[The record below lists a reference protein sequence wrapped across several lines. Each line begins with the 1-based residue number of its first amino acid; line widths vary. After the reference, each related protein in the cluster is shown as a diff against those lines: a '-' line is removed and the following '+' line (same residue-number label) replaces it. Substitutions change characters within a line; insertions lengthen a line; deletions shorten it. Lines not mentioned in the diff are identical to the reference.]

1 MRHMISV
8 NTFRSLRQT
17 STSKALCL
25 LACGLLSCGLG
36 VASSPDTQLVDSARR
51 GDLADVQDA
60 FAAGAQVNTPSGP
73 TALLQLSGNGPQGQ
87 FKEVIAELLNHGA
100 DINARGPDG
109 STVFLK
115 ALAGLYGQD
124 AVPLFLAYHPDFKGT
139 DAQGSGPL
147 AICIQR
153 EDLKSIP
160 MLVDAGAPVDVPNQD
175 GITPLMLVAQGNQYR
190 SYRIGEYV
198 DLAKYLISKGADPD
212 RADKNGKTPAMYAL
226 ENNNYDLLLLLD
238 SKKQYAGK
246 YDEVKKADQ
255 NHRLGSLI
263 QLYQQSKIKVINGPP
278 PENIDTLGLITELLQ
293 AGADPNELY
302 APEQTTMFGLALSDV
317 RNSMWALLD
326 APLIKLLLDHGADP
340 NKPFPDGKT
349 PLEAAAPNGEVFGL
363 LLSRGADPTVTIN
376 EQSVVFE
383 SPAPG
388 QPPQP
393 IKKQLSRHLINILAK
408 QGYTESLKLLLSRKI
423 DLEQPDEKGLTP
435 FLSAVAH
442 GNGETA
448 QVLLDHGANGKAVTP
463 DGQTAA
469 DLAATAMDIGSL
481 RKFDTT
487 GKYAAL
493 LKEYSPPADAPVIG
507 EWYLNKYPVLR
518 LDADGG
524 GSLSIRGPEQALGWK
539 AVENDFEIDLITAM
553 SPRMPDALFPLK
565 CQLTYDA
572 GKKRLTLLAQG
583 GPPMVLCRVDDPNPP
598 DPLAQMRNPAPPQSN
613 NDDQV
618 RSAIANAE
626 SSPNPS
632 LTLTDP
638 NLTTL
643 PPEVYDI
650 TGLTNLQIV
659 GTKIS
664 VLPNE
669 LGQFRLLTQVRI
681 NTCPVA
687 EIQDGFFNLTNL
699 GNLEISTCR
708 LTTLS
713 PKFVNL
719 KALTD
724 LSLYDNRISELPE
737 GWEQLPVLKSLNLTG
752 NRLKALPASLAK
764 APVLNWI
771 SASDNMLSD
780 LPAEWSGMGL
790 NGIDLSKNRF
800 TQAPAVLWHI
810 QGLSSINLGYNELT
824 DIPPELCSVTTL
836 TQADFSHNRLTTFP
850 DLRNTKITRLDLSGN
865 QITSFPPS
873 KDFFPPTLRELNLW
887 GNKIAEVPDWVFETN
902 VSFINLGGNVLP
914 DAQART
920 VNDRLRQ
927 AAEARRKQH

>member
-25 LACGLLSCGLG
+25 FACGFLSSGL
-36 VASSPDTQLVDSARR
+36 VTASSPDTQLVDAARS
-51 GDLADVQDA
+51 GDLADVKDA
-60 FAAGAQVNTPSGP
+60 FAAGAQINSPAGP
-73 TALLQLSGNGPQGQ
+73 AALLQLSGNGPQGQ

-100 DINARGPDG
+100 DINAHGPDG

-124 AVPLFLAYHPDFKGT
+124 AVPLFLAFHPDFKVT
-139 DAQGSGPL
+139 DVQGNGPL

-153 EDLKSIP
+153 EDLKSVS
-160 MLVDAGAPVDVPNQD
+160 MLVDAGVPVDVPNQD

-190 SYRIGEYV
+190 SYRIGEYLE
-198 DLAKYLISKGADPD
+198 LAKYLISKGADPA
-212 RADKNGKTPAMYAL
+212 RVDKNGKTPATYAL
-226 ENNNYDLLLLLD
+226 EKNNYDLLLLLD
-238 SKKQYAGK
+238 SKKQYADK

-263 QLYQQSKIKVINGPP
+263 QLQKQSKIKIINGPP
-278 PENIDTLGLITELLQ
+278 PENIDALGLITELLQ
-293 AGADPNELY
+293 AGADPNALY
-302 APEQTTMFGLALSDV
+302 TPEQTTMFGLALDDV
-317 RNSMWALLD
+317 RNSMWAPLD
-326 APLIKLLLDHGADP
+326 ASLIKLLLDHGADP

-349 PLEAAAPNGEVFGL
+349 PLAAAAANAEVFGML
-363 LLSRGADPTVTIN
+363 LDKGADPSVTVS

-383 SPAPG
+383 SAAPG

-393 IKKQLSRHLINILAK
+393 LQKQLTRHLINILAR
-408 QGYTESLKLLLSRKI
+408 QGCTESLELLLKRKI

-448 QVLLDHGANGKAVTP
+448 QVLLNHGANGNAVSS
-463 DGQTAA
+463 DGKTAA
-469 DLAATAMDIGSL
+469 DLASAAMDIGSL
-481 RKFDTT
+481 RKFDTA

-507 EWYLNKYPVLR
+507 KWYLNKYQVLR
-518 LDADGG
+518 LDSDGG

-539 AVENDFEIDLITAM
+539 VVENNYEIDLLTAM
-553 SPRMPDALFPLK
+553 NPRMPDMIFPLK
-565 CQLTYDA
+565 CQLTYD
-572 GKKRLTLLAQG
+572 GVKKRLTLLAQG
-583 GPPMVLCRVDDPNPP
+583 GPPMVLCRVDDPSPP
-598 DPLAQMRNPAPPQSN
+598 DPLMQMQHPAPVPPSN
-613 NDDQV
+613 NDEV

-638 NLTTL
+638 NLAVL
-643 PPEVYDI
+643 PPEVYGI

-659 GTKIS
+659 GSKIT

-669 LGQFRLLTQVRI
+669 LGQFRLLTQIRI
-681 NTCPVA
+681 ASCPIT

-699 GNLEISTCR
+699 EHLEISSCR

-713 PKFVNL
+713 PKFVDF
-719 KALTD
+719 KKLTE
-724 LSLYDNRISELPE
+724 LSFYDNRISALPE
-737 GWEQLPVLKSLNLTG
+737 GWEQLPVLKSVNLTG
-752 NRLKALPASLAK
+752 NRLKVLPDSFGK
-764 APVLNWI
+764 APLLDTIAVG
-771 SASDNMLSD
+771 DNMLSD
-780 LPAEWSGMGL
+780 LPAAWAGMGL
-790 NGIDLSKNRF
+790 PFLNLSNNRF
-800 TQAPAVLWHI
+800 TQVPGVLSKI
-810 QGLSSINLGYNELT
+810 QGMTYLNLSGNQIAE
-824 DIPPELCSVTTL
+824 IPPFVSSMTTL
-836 TQADFSHNRLTTFP
+836 QQLEFARNRLTAIP
-850 DLRNTKITRLDLSGN
+850 DLRNTHLTRLELSGN
-865 QITSFPPS
+865 QITAFPPS
-873 KDFFPPTLRELNLW
+873 KDFFPPTLRELNLQ
-887 GNKIAEVPDWVFETN
+887 GNKIAEVPDWIFETN
-902 VSFINLGGNVLP
+902 ISFINLGGNVLP

-920 VNDRLRQ
+920 INDRLRQ